1 MYGNAL
7 HARLSH
13 DETEVPFKRAFV
25 YAAAAA
31 FRLKRS
37 SCMFGYQKNGIYCS

>member
-13 DETEVPFKRAFV
+13 DETEVPFFFFLVETEVPFKLVPVHKSSKA
-25 YAAAAA
+25 
-31 FRLKRS
+31 RS
-37 SCMFGYQKNGIYCS
+37 MTFQTA